1 MANTLIQATFTDNA
15 RKTCLVLWA
24 EEDGTIY
31 EEHVKVDKNSKMWK
45 EVLEHTTLD
54 EIHVATYKQIREDN
68 EQYEQ
73 EVIRIA
79 KERGYIYDIDS
90 VNTEIYKA
98 ISSAIFSDF
107 DAEKDKEKLFLTKLQ
122 IFEMDRIKKAKDRE
136 IKSKIRKATNLIDT
150 IFYACELLREEEK
163 TEEVSTP
170 KKSRKK
176 SSPPVVDSS
185 EQPDTPVNLESL
197 SDTSKTHTN
206 ESQDSAE

>member
-1 MANTLIQATFTDNA
+1 MEKTLLSATFTDNA
-15 RKTCLVLWA
+15 RTSCLVLWA
-24 EEDGTIY
+24 MPDASIEEENII
-31 EEHVKVDKNSKMWK
+31 VNKNSTAWK
-45 EVLEHTTLD
+45 EVLKHTTLD

-73 EVIRIA
+73 EVIKIA

-136 IKSKIRKATNLIDT
+136 IKSKIRKATNLVDT
-150 IFYACELLREEEK
+150 IFYACELLRGEAK
-163 TEEVSTP
+163 VDEVSTS

-176 SSPPVVDSS
+176 ASPPVVDSS

-197 SDTSKTHTN
+197 SDTSKTHTS